1 MIIQH
6 KQKEGKGMFFVA
18 EDKEILAE
26 LVYSIPSSD
35 KIILEHT
42 EVDDALKGQNIGQQ
56 LIQAAVK
63 FARQTNIKI
72 IPVCSFAKAIFDKKP
87 EFRDVLGN

>member
-1 MIIQH
+1 
-6 KQKEGKGMFFVA
+6 MFFIS
-18 EDKEILAE
+18 ENQEILAE
-26 LVYSIPSSD
+26 LVYTIPAAD

-56 LIQAAVK
+56 LVHAAVK

-72 IPVCSFAKAIFDKKP
+72 IPVCSFAKAVFDKKP
-87 EFRDVLGN
+87 EFQDVLEN